1 MLSAALSKSGAG
13 DGLTARVMYT
23 VTKEA
28 TEGLMREHMT
38 VHVAVLGDFTIARE

>member
-1 MLSAALSKSGAG
+1 MGVERSTKQSGAG

-28 TEGLMREHMT
+28 TE
-38 VHVAVLGDFTIARE
+38 A